1 MFSSHSPTYSLRLS
15 SPRAVKK
22 VIMKT
27 LAMKVTLCNWP
38 RLTSG
43 VSKLLMMLLFIS
55 ETSDVIPES
64 VSVTLLTENILEAR
78 LDPRFSLKKIGR

>member
-43 VSKLLMMLLFIS
+43 VSKLLMLLFIFES
-55 ETSDVIPES
+55 SDVIPES

-78 LDPRFSLKKIGR
+78 LDPQFSLKKIGR